1 MKKSCWLAIGLALLI
16 TSTLWGLVSAAGPPE
31 DDPDQDSGRRVGLVS
46 TQVKCLAVQ
55 SGVSD
60 TASATVRLQ
69 WEGQVEEAF
78 LVLVAAGSRGGH
90 GIYVNGQRVASAP
103 VRLGGSL
110 CRSGSQ
116 AAVLGP
122 TDMIPI
128 PIEALAKGENVITL
142 TNYADVNDGWTAANL
157 HIEIHGVLT
166 GPPAAA
172 LEFAPLARP
181 RMDPTGTASVS
192 GTVLLTSTYEL
203 SQGSVISQ
211 LVWYQVPTGYT
222 GGVSVPLV
230 IGIHGMGGT
239 GEWIRGF
246 LGAEANDRG
255 WLLAAPDMH
264 GNYYVN
270 TGQYALAW
278 PGAQHDIM
286 DTVQYMMS
294 QYEVDPL
301 HIYIAG
307 YSMGGQTTAMMAAK
321 YPDVFA
327 AAVPWKPLT
336 DLTDWYYE
344 IEALDNPYNI
354 LTVIERET
362 AGTYGGTDPSEAPF
376 EYQRRS
382 PILMPQNS
390 RPIAI
395 KMWHDVDDE
404 LVPIHH
410 SQDLKDAIDRW
421 GPVTPATLIEVP
433 SGENDCPPDSAG
445 DFEHCYHPPPA
456 DVLDFLD
463 NFTLNAGPPLSLTI
477 RTDESKPYHW
487 LDLAQTGGDH
497 WSEVAAA
504 YSPASRTVTATISD
518 TQSLNLAF
526 NLGSAHIVEG
536 GIERPGMG
544 LPATTYLV
552 KGGGNYRLEAY
563 TSGYLVAPLTTEG
576 HFTLT
581 VSAIAVEA
589 SADPPWVA
597 GGRIATS
604 TITAIARDQLGNP
617 VPDSTM
623 VEFST
628 TEGTFPNGR
637 ATYFAGAAGGQ
648 ATAIL
653 SLGPSAGI
661 AQVAASVEGVTGTT
675 TVVVD
680 SVEIYLPVV
689 TRAL

>member
-1 MKKSCWLAIGLALLI
+1 MKKSCWLAIVLALLI

-46 TQVKCLAVQ
+46 TEVKCLAVQ

-78 LVLVAAGSRGGH
+78 LVLVAAGSQGGH
-90 GIYVNGQRVASAP
+90 GIYINGQRVASVP
-103 VRLGGSL
+103 VRPGGSL
-110 CRSGSQ
+110 CRPGSQ
-116 AAVLGP
+116 AQVLGP

-128 PIEALAKGENVITL
+128 PIEALAKGENEITL
-142 TNYADVNDGWTAANL
+142 TNDADVNDGWTAANL

-172 LEFAPLARP
+172 LEFTPPAQPGL
-181 RMDPTGTASVS
+181 DPTGTAAIS

-211 LVWYQVPTGYT
+211 LVWYQIPAGYT
-222 GGVSVPLV
+222 GGVSVPLL

-246 LGAEANDRG
+246 LGTEADDRG

-270 TGQYALAW
+270 TGKYALAW

-286 DTVQYMMS
+286 DTVEYMMS

-301 HIYIAG
+301 RIYIAG

-327 AAVPWKPLT
+327 VAVPWKPLT

-344 IEALDNPYNI
+344 LEALGNPYNN

-362 AGTYGGTDPSEAPF
+362 AGTYDGAIPSEAPF

-382 PILMPQNS
+382 PMEMPQNS
-390 RPIAI
+390 RPIPI
-395 KMWHDVDDE
+395 KMWHDVDDV

-410 SQDLKDAIDRW
+410 SQDLKDAIDSW
-421 GPVTPATLIEVP
+421 NPVTPVTLVEVP
-433 SGENDCPPDSAG
+433 SGENDCPPVNER
-445 DFEHCYHPPPA
+445 DFEHCYHPPPT
-456 DVLDFLD
+456 DVLNFLGD
-463 NFTLNAGPPLSLTI
+463 FTLNADPPLSLTI

-487 LDLAQTGGDH
+487 LNLAQTGGDH

-504 YSPASRTVTATISD
+504 YSLADRTVTATISD
-518 TQSLNLAF
+518 TQPLNLAF
-526 NLGSAHIVEG
+526 NLGSIPMMEG

-544 LPATTYLV
+544 LPSTTYLV
-552 KGGGNYRLEAY
+552 KGGGNHGLEGY
-563 TSGYLVAPLTTEG
+563 TSGYLVVPLTTVG
-576 HFTLT
+576 QFTLT
-581 VSAIAVEA
+581 VSAIGVEA
-589 SADPPWVA
+589 SANPPRVA
-597 GGRIATS
+597 GGHIATS
-604 TITAIARDQLGNP
+604 TITALAKDQLGNP
-617 VPDSTM
+617 VPDATM

-637 ATYFAGAAGGQ
+637 STYITAATGGQ

-653 SLGPSAGI
+653 SLGPSASM
-661 AQVAASVEGVTGTT
+661 AEVAASVEGVTGTT
-675 TVVVD
+675 TVLVE
-680 SVEIYLPVV
+680 SVEIYLPIV
-689 TRAL
+689 TRML